1 MSMLNWRRDPDYERR
16 MNALAIRIQ
25 QTKNDILQVESDIV
39 QIEKETEQLRRENAK
54 LKTYNAKM
62 RHFICYVDQLCFPP
76 ECNSTLP
83 PATEN
88 DCDSSSP

>member
-1 MSMLNWRRDPDYERR
+1 MREIEER
-16 MNALAIRIQ
+16 
-25 QTKNDILQVESDIV
+25 TKLIENDIV

-62 RHFICYVDQLCFPP
+62 RHFISCVDQLCFPP
-76 ECNSTLP
+76 ESSSIPP